1 MFSLWDSCFQAS
13 LMELLPDLRKFSTE
27 WALFSQNI
35 YKIKT
40 TDIELYSPTPVN
52 KLCGSNLENFP
63 QGQSKLSAK
72 INEVPYKATVS
83 VKRRQLTVILLN
95 KVNLIPGIS
104 TEKKKEQNTEDF
116 TVEIVLCFKVELKS
130 TRDRDMEDWKTS
142 KQNGCHF
149 SSFRPFGLDAWNLA
163 KINERKSFF
172 VFLSSSFPLFF
183 FFSFFISFFFFF

>member
-52 KLCGSNLENFP
+52 KLCGLNLENFP

>member
-1 MFSLWDSCFQAS
+1 MDISCLVCETLASRPPSWSCSPISGSLAPS
-13 LMELLPDLRKFSTE
+13 ELYLVKTF
-27 WALFSQNI
+27 
-35 YKIKT
+35 IKKM

-130 TRDRDMEDWKTS
+130 TRDRDMED
-142 KQNGCHF
+142 
-149 SSFRPFGLDAWNLA
+149 
-163 KINERKSFF
+163 
-172 VFLSSSFPLFF
+172 
-183 FFSFFISFFFFF
+183 